1 MAAWVKGGATD
12 ADAAVE
18 AAATLLASAQNAVLA
33 GLCAELSAVRAAY
46 HLADAIGASVDP
58 VAGPSLYAELGPLSR
73 TGAMTTTPAEAV
85 GRADAVL
92 IVGNVPWDRPI
103 VQDIAGAQATRG
115 RAAGSERVILS
126 LGGPRNGATRHVAY
140 PAEAGGLAVSI
151 AHLRA
156 FLKGNLGGE
165 AAYADLA
172 RRLSTAQY
180 GVVLYDPAETG
191 ELGVEMLRGM
201 IKDLNEVTRFF
212 GLPLSD
218 PFQGRALL
226 QLAAWTTGQ
235 APRVGFGRHVPEHD
249 PWRFDSARQIAAGE
263 ADAALWLAS
272 LPAPRPDWL
281 GTLPS
286 VAIVGVG
293 SPEAGGDVADV
304 VFAVGVPGETAGGSL
319 WDERRAAITY
329 APASGPTAELSAAG
343 ILTAIQD
350 RIQQRLG
357 QKKGAAC

>member
-18 AAATLLASAQNAVLA
+18 AAATLLASAHNAVVA

-46 HLADAIGASVDP
+46 HLADALGASVDP
-58 VAGPSLYAELGPLSR
+58 VAGPSLYAEP
-73 TGAMTTTPAEAV
+73 GAMTTTPAEAI

-92 IVGNVPWDRPI
+92 IVGNAPWDRPI
-103 VQDIAGAQATRG
+103 VGDIAGSQATRG

-140 PAEAGGLAVSI
+140 PVEAGGLAVSI

-156 FLKGNLGGE
+156 FLKGNLAGE

-172 RRLSTAQY
+172 KRLSSAQY
-180 GVVLYDPAETG
+180 GVVLYDPAEIG
-191 ELGVEMLRGM
+191 ELGVEMLTGL
-201 IKDLNEVTRFF
+201 IKDLNDTTRFF
-212 GLPLSD
+212 GLSLAD

-293 SPEAGGDVADV
+293 SPDASGDVADV
-304 VFAVGVPGETAGGSL
+304 VFAVGVPGESAGGSL
-319 WDERRAAITY
+319 WDERRAAIAY
-329 APASGPTAELSAAG
+329 VPASGQTAELSAAG
-343 ILTAIQD
+343 ILTAIQE
-350 RIQQRLG
+350 RLT
-357 QKKGAAC
+357 QKKAAAC

>member
-18 AAATLLASAQNAVLA
+18 AAATLLAAARTPIVA

-58 VAGPSLYAELGPLSR
+58 VAGTSLYAELGSLSR
-73 TGAMTTTPAEAV
+73 TGGMLTTPAETT

-92 IVGNVPWDRPI
+92 IVGNAPWDRPI
-103 VQDIAGAQATRG
+103 VGELAKSAPTRG
-115 RAAGSERVILS
+115 RAAGAERTLLS
-126 LGGPRNGATRHVAY
+126 LGGPGNGATRHVAY
-140 PAEAGGLAVSI
+140 PAEAGGLAVSV

-156 FLKGNLGGE
+156 YLKGHLAGE
-165 AAYADLA
+165 TAYGDLA
-172 RRLSTAQY
+172 KRLAAAQY
-180 GVVLYDPAETG
+180 GVVLYDAAELG
-191 ELGVEMLRGM
+191 ELGVEMLQGM
-201 IKDLNEVTRFF
+201 VKDLNEVTRFF
-212 GLPLSD
+212 ALPVSD

-226 QLAAWTTGQ
+226 QLAAWITGQ

-281 GTLPS
+281 GTLPAI
-286 VAIVGVG
+286 AIVGEG
-293 SPEAGGDVADV
+293 SPEATGDAAEIVI
-304 VFAVGVPGETAGGSL
+304 AVGVPGESAGGAL
-319 WDERRAAITY
+319 WNDRRATVTY
-329 APASGPTAELSAAG
+329 APPTGPSAELTAAG
-343 ILTAIQD
+343 VLGAIQD
-350 RIQQRLG
+350 RLVEM
-357 QKKGAAC
+357 KAASC

>member
-18 AAATLLASAQNAVLA
+18 AAATLLASARNAVLA

-73 TGAMTTTPAEAV
+73 TGGMTTTPAEAI

-92 IVGNVPWDRPI
+92 IVGNSPWDRPI
-103 VQDIAGAQATRG
+103 VQDIAGTPPVRG
-115 RAAGSERVILS
+115 RAAGSERTILS

-140 PAEAGGLAVSI
+140 PADGGGLAVSV

-156 FLKGNLGGE
+156 FLKGNLAGE
-165 AAYADLA
+165 TAYADLA
-172 RRLSTAQY
+172 KRLAAAQY
-180 GVVLYDPAETG
+180 GVVLYDPAEIG
-191 ELGVEMLRGM
+191 ELGVEMLQGL
-201 IKDLNEVTRFF
+201 IKDLNETTRFF
-212 GLPLSD
+212 GLPLAD

-235 APRVGFGRHVPEHD
+235 APRVGFGRHLPEHD

-293 SPEAGGDVADV
+293 SPEASGDVADV
-304 VFAVGVPGETAGGSL
+304 VFAVGVPGESVGGTL

-329 APASGPTAELSAAG
+329 VPASGPTAELSAAG
-343 ILTAIQD
+343 ILTAIHE
-350 RIQQRLG
+350 RLA
-357 QKKGAAC
+357 QKKAAAC